1 MANIFSD
8 DPYEMIYQTFSH
20 DFHVFGIYLQGGM
33 RGSVAPQ
40 HFYHH
45 TSIQRGERVEK
56 VDILLLYYENH
67 RQMIRMKKFGQS
79 QV

>member
-20 DFHVFGIYLQGGM
+20 DFHVFGIYLHGDM

-45 TSIQRGERVEK
+45 TSIQEGGGVEK
-56 VDILLLYYENH
+56 LDILFLCYENH
-67 RQMIRMKKFGQS
+67 RQMIRMKKFVQS